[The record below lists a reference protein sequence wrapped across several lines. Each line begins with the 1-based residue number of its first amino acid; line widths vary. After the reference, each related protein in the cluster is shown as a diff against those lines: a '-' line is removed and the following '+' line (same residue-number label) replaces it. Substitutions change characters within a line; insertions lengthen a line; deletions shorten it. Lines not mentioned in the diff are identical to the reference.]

1 MKKMMMLALMSLM
14 IAGGMTKAYAQ
25 EDSAQIAEEPKDT
38 ISIDNMD
45 PTFYEDEETEEPSSN
60 ATTYAIIG
68 AIVVIGG
75 AAFYF
80 IRKKKK

>member
-1 MKKMMMLALMSLM
+1 MKKMMMMAMFGLMLL
-14 IAGGMTKAYAQ
+14 GGTNASAQ
-25 EDSAQIAEEPKDT
+25 QDSATIAEEPQDT

-45 PTFYEDEETEEPSSN
+45 PVYYEEEDTKDSSN
-60 ATTYAIIG
+60 TLTYALVG
-68 AIVVIGG
+68 GIVVIGG